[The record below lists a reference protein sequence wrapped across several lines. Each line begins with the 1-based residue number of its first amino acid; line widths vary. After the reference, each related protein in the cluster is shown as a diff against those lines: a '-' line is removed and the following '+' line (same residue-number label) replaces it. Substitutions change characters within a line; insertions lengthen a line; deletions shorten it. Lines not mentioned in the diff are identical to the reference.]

1 MKLDFNKKYTTIA
14 VYSVLAAF
22 AVMLLGTIFLNFD
35 GVKQFLTSFNK
46 ILMPFYIGLAIA
58 YIANPIMVMAEKHIF
73 RFKVTT
79 KRRARLKRCLSIIL
93 AFIILLIS
101 VSIIFL
107 LIIPQVV
114 LSISDLVSK
123 LNGYI
128 DHTVAFLDD
137 FLPDAIFD
145 STNLTIE
152 SFFDTILEYLTD
164 SAIGDELNT
173 LSDKLN
179 LVSANLDTLIAN
191 SFTIIKDYVPVIL
204 GAFTGVANGLL
215 NVILGVFFA
224 IYTLSSKEKLIAQ
237 TKKLIRAFTTDNAY
251 KAVLEFGHFSNKTFG
266 GYLIG
271 KILDSIIVGVVM
283 FIVCAICK
291 IPYAILVSALVGI
304 TNVIPVIGPFIG
316 AIPGALIIF
325 IVDPSKV
332 LWFIIINI
340 IIQQIDGNIIVP
352 KVLGETTGLS
362 SLWVLFSITV
372 MGGLWGLFGMFIS
385 VPIFAI
391 LYMLMKKFV
400 EKRLTKRELTADTKS
415 FYPDEESMLFSD
427 EAIDDTLSQPRLT
440 LVEKIKSGVKKKFP
454 PKDKGDK

>member
-14 VYSVLAAF
+14 VYTVLTVLAIMIIGTVFVNFSGVSAF
-22 AVMLLGTIFLNFD
+22 ISFL
-35 GVKQFLTSFNK
+35 NK
-46 ILMPFYIGLAIA
+46 ILMPFFIGLAIA
-58 YIANPIMVMAEKHIF
+58 YVANPIMVMAEKHIF

-79 KRRARLKRCLSIIL
+79 KRRARFKRCLSIIL
-93 AFIILLIS
+93 ALVILLIA

-114 LSISDLVSK
+114 LSVSDLVSK
-123 LNGYI
+123 LSGYI
-128 DHTVAFLDD
+128 DHTVAFLDSI
-137 FLPDAIFD
+137 LPDAIFD
-145 STNLTIE
+145 SANLTIE
-152 SFFDTILEYLTD
+152 NFFDSIIKYLTD

-179 LVSANLDTLIAN
+179 LVSANLDTIISN
-191 SFTIIKDYVPVIL
+191 SFTIIKDYVPMIL

-215 NVILGVFFA
+215 NVILGIFFA

-237 TKKLIRAFTTDNAY
+237 LKKLIRAFSTDKAY
-251 KAVLEFGHFSNKTFG
+251 DEILELGHFSNKTFG
-266 GYLIG
+266 GYLLG
-271 KILDSIIVGVVM
+271 KVLDSIIVGVVM

-291 IPYAILVSALVGI
+291 IPYAILVSSLVGI
-304 TNVIPVIGPFIG
+304 TNIIPVIGPFIG

-332 LWFIIINI
+332 LWFIVINV

-372 MGGLWGLFGMFIS
+372 MGGIWGLFGMFIS

-391 LYMLMKKFV
+391 LYMLMKKIV
-400 EKRLTKRELTADTKS
+400 ERRLVKREIAADTKA
-415 FYPDEESMLFSD
+415 FYPDEESMLFAD
-427 EAIDDTLSQPRLT
+427 ESVDDSPSRPRLT
-440 LVEKIKSGVKKKFP
+440 LVEKIKSGVKEKFH